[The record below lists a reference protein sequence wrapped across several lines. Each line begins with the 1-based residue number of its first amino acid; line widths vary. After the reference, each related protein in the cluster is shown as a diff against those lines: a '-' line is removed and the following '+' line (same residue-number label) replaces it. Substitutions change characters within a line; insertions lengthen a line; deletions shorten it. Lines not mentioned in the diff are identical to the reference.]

1 VNRRQFLRAS
11 GLSTAAVLA
20 GCAGRGEDS
29 PRVRTDRT
37 TATDETA
44 TSTATDGTTTGDH
57 TPGAYVV
64 QTVAEGFAS
73 PWSVEPLADGR
84 LLVTEQGGRL
94 QLVDPTAGTVTRV
107 PGTPT
112 VFARGQGGLLDA
124 KLHPDYPAESFLY
137 LTYAAAGD
145 GGRSTTHVGRGRLDL
160 DAPRLRAFERLHAAE
175 PFVESNGHYGSRIAF
190 DRDGRLY
197 VSVGDRQFKN
207 FGPDHHGQRLDT
219 DLGAILRFEA
229 DGTVPADNPFVD
241 DPDARDTIFSYG
253 HRNVQGL
260 ARHPTTGAI
269 WASEFGEQD
278 GDEVNVLARG
288 DNYGWPVADE
298 GCTYGGGDPI
308 GVSHDDRDDVTAP
321 VVSWPCGSG
330 GFPPSGAT
338 FYDGDG
344 FPEWRGDFFTG
355 GLASRSL
362 VRIGGDRETA
372 GVDQTLLADRDW
384 RLRDVATAP
393 DGSLV
398 VAVDDDPAPVVRLV
412 PA

>member
-1 VNRRQFLRAS
+1 VNRRQFLRAG
-11 GLSTAAVLA
+11 GLVAVGTVA
-20 GCAGRGEDS
+20 GCAGSGSDDS
-29 PRVRTDRT
+29 PRVTTDSPAATGETAGSAT
-37 TATDETA
+37 TAGA
-44 TSTATDGTTTGDH
+44 TTTTETTTGDH
-57 TPGAYVV
+57 TPGAYAV

-73 PWSVEPLADGR
+73 PWSLEPLADGR

-94 QLVDPTAGTVTRV
+94 QLVDPAAGTVTRV

-124 KLHPDYPAESFLY
+124 TLHP
-137 LTYAAAGD
+137 
-145 GGRSTTHVGRGRLDL
+145 
-160 DAPRLRAFERLHAAE
+160 APRLRSFERLHAAE
-175 PFVESNGHYGSRIAF
+175 PFVESSGHYGSRIAF
-190 DRDGRLY
+190 DREGRLY

-219 DLGAILRFEA
+219 ELGAILRFEA
-229 DGTVPADNPFVD
+229 DGGVPADNPFVD
-241 DPDARDTIFSYG
+241 EPDARDTIFSYG

-260 ARHPTTGAI
+260 ARHPETGAI

-278 GDEVNVLARG
+278 GDEVNVLQRG

-298 GCTYGGGDPI
+298 GCTYGSGDPI
-308 GVSHDDRDDVTAP
+308 GVSHTDRADVTAP

-344 FPEWRGDFFTG
+344 FPEWRGDFFVG

-362 VRIGGDRETA
+362 VRIGGDRATA
-372 GVDQTLLADRDW
+372 AVEQVLLAEREW
-384 RLRDVATAP
+384 RLRDVAAAP
-393 DGSLV
+393 DGSLL